1 MSKRHTQLFLV
12 VVLLVLAVSVFPR
25 VVFADTDSTGGAT
38 LSSTGGSGY
47 AYGYPIS
54 ISGSGTVQ
62 SIGMNWAG
70 AQSGNVRVALYS
82 AGSGKPASLL
92 AESASTAMTTAA
104 GWQDISVTYS
114 VTAGSYWVALQLSGT
129 KGVYY
134 KSGSRSYYTKSF
146 GAFDSTWSGSS
157 SQDSLGQCN
166 MRVTY
171 TTGPPPLDFT
181 ITASPTSQSV
191 GAGST
196 ASFTLNLVASSGFT
210 ETVSLSVTSGCPS
223 DVTCNVTPDSIPSFP
238 GSATLYVPTLIT
250 TSGSYSVVVHA
261 QSTSKS
267 HDVTVT
273 LSVTGPA
280 SYGFNVKSG
289 ATQIVVTLTY
299 SWTGSGTPPVGSIT
313 IVGPGGTPQYGE
325 SAEAVYDRTQIAVSG
340 SSNTYTL
347 LHRVT
352 FTVHD
357 ITSPQV
363 WTALVSLASVSTY
376 SIIIEV
382 S

>member
-1 MSKRHTQLFLV
+1 MQIRQTRLLLV
-12 VVLLVLAVSVFPR
+12 IVLLVLAVSVFPR
-25 VVFADTDSTGGAT
+25 VVFADTDSTGGT
-38 LSSTGGSGY
+38 TSSGTPGGGY
-47 AYGYPIS
+47 VYAFPIT
-54 ISGSGTVQ
+54 ISGSGTV
-62 SIGMNWAG
+62 SSLGVNWAG
-70 AQSGNVRVALYS
+70 TQSGNVRVALYS
-82 AGSGKPASLL
+82 AGSGKPGSLL
-92 AESASTAMTTAA
+92 AESASVAMNTAA

-114 VTAGSYWVALQLSGT
+114 VTAGSYWVAIQISVSKT
-129 KGVYY
+129 VYY
-134 KSGSRSYYTKSF
+134 KSGSRSYYSKSY
-146 GAFDSTWSGSS
+146 GAFDSSWSGSS
-157 SQDSLGQCN
+157 GQDSAAQWN

-171 TTGPPPLDFT
+171 TTGPLPQDFS

-196 ASFTLNLVASSGFT
+196 ASFTLNLVAAGGFT

-223 DVTCNVTPDSIPSFP
+223 GVTCTVSPDSISSFP
-238 GSATLYVPTLIT
+238 GSSTLSIPTLIT

-267 HDVTVT
+267 HDVTAT

-299 SWTGSGTPPVGSIT
+299 AWTGSGTPPAGSIT
-313 IVGPGGTPQYGE
+313 IVGPGETPQYPE
-325 SAEAVYDRTQIAVSG
+325 SSGAVYDRTSIAVSG
-340 SSNTYTL
+340 SSNTYML

-376 SIIIEV
+376 NIAIEV

>member
-1 MSKRHTQLFLV
+1 
-12 VVLLVLAVSVFPR
+12 
-25 VVFADTDSTGGAT
+25 
-38 LSSTGGSGY
+38 
-47 AYGYPIS
+47 
-54 ISGSGTVQ
+54 
-62 SIGMNWAG
+62 
-70 AQSGNVRVALYS
+70 
-82 AGSGKPASLL
+82 LL
-92 AESASTAMTTAA
+92 AESGSTVMNTAA

-114 VTAGSYWVALQLSGT
+114 VTAGSYWVVVQLSASKT
-129 KGVYY
+129 VYY
-134 KSGSRSYYTKSF
+134 KSGSRSYYSKSY
-146 GAFDSTWSGSS
+146 GAFDSSWSGSS
-157 SQDSLGQCN
+157 GQDSAAQWN

-171 TTGPPPLDFT
+171 TPGPPEPDFS
-181 ITASPTSQSV
+181 ITASPTSQGV

-196 ASFTLNLVASSGFT
+196 ASFTLNLAAAGTFA
-210 ETVSLSVTSGCPS
+210 ETVSLSVTSGCPV
-223 DVTCNVTPDSIPSFP
+223 DDTCTVTPNSIASFP
-238 GSATLYVPTLIT
+238 GSSTLSVPTLIT

-289 ATQIVVTLTY
+289 ATQVVVTLTY
-299 SWTGSGTPPVGSIT
+299 TWTGSGTPPAGSIT
-313 IVGPGGTPQYGE
+313 IVGPGGTPQYPE
-325 SAEAVYDRTQIAVSG
+325 SSGAIYDRTSIAVSG

-376 SIIIEV
+376 NITIEV